1 MTRKSHPTEGE
12 VAALR
17 EELGRLIAYRSVS
30 SRPLLDLGS
39 HLATRAED
47 AGFRV
52 ERFEPVEHPGKCT
65 IVASIGPHRGDGS
78 GLVVSGHMDVVPT
91 DGQPWTTDP
100 FALTERDGR
109 WFGRGV
115 ADMKGFLAV
124 ASLAIRRIPRADW
137 KRELVLI
144 WTHDEEVG
152 CLGSAALADAWQ
164 GRPMP
169 TACWIGEP
177 TGMRIL
183 RMHPGHVA
191 AEFEIQGKAAHSS
204 RPDLGRNA
212 ISAAARA
219 VVALEAEAERFRAE
233 PVDLPEMDRPWVPV
247 NVAEIHG
254 GVAINVVPDRCT
266 VRLGYRHLPGQDPH
280 APFERLRAAIGPEVC
295 GCPVHGRVVRVTH
308 AMLTAAGTPLEGLL
322 RPHAR
327 DPRLGA
333 ATFAT
338 DGANLTRLGMA
349 PLVFG
354 PGAIEVAHQ
363 ADEHVDIGEI
373 AAAVDAAE
381 DILRRACCDPSP
393 QERR

>member
-1 MTRKSHPTEGE
+1 MPTDAD
-12 VAALR
+12 VTALR
-17 EELGRLIAYRSVS
+17 DELARLVAFPTVS
-30 SRPLLDLGS
+30 SRPLLDLAA
-39 HLATRAED
+39 HLANRAED
-47 AGFRV
+47 AGLRV
-52 ERFEPVEHPGKCT
+52 ERFHPPGMPGKCSV
-65 IVASIGPHRGDGS
+65 VASIGPARGDGS

-100 FALTERDGR
+100 FRLTERDGR
-109 WFGRGV
+109 WLGRGV

-124 ASLAIRRIPRADW
+124 ASLALARIPRTAFT
-137 KRELVLI
+137 RELTLI

-152 CLGSAALADAWQ
+152 CLGSAALAEAWQ

-169 TACWIGEP
+169 RSCWIGEP

-191 AEFEIQGKAAHSS
+191 AELEVRGRAAHSS

-212 ISAAARA
+212 IVAAARA
-219 VVALEAEAERFRAE
+219 IEAIEAEAEQFRAE
-233 PVDLPEMDRPWVPV
+233 PADLPEMDRPWVSV

-254 GVAINVVPDRCT
+254 GVAINVVPDACT

-280 APFERLRAAIGPEVC
+280 APFERIRARVGEEVC
-295 GCPVHGRVVRVTH
+295 GCPVHGRVLRVTH
-308 AMLTAAGTPLEGLL
+308 AMLTPAGTPLEGLL
-322 RPHAR
+322 RRHAR

-338 DGANLTRLGMA
+338 DGANLARMGME

-363 ADEHVDIGEI
+363 ADEHVDVAEI

-381 DILRRACCDPSP
+381 EILRAACC
-393 QERR
+393 